1 MILALSIAGIVLAIV
16 PAGMFLANLP
26 LFCGPEPRPP
36 ASDLDGAEIVSG
48 RPAANA
54 AGSEETP
61 YSDQYRNISVL
72 IPARDEARGIAE
84 TVNSALASQG
94 VHVEV
99 VVLDDHSNDR
109 TAEIVNQIAQTES
122 RVRCVAGDAL
132 PAGWNGKQYAC
143 VQLAESASHERLI
156 FLDAD
161 VRLQPGALARLIEQ
175 QDANDIALLS
185 AFPHQ
190 ETGTALEKLIIPMMH
205 FILLGFLPL
214 ARMRASTHPAYAAGC
229 GQLFLTRREAYRQ
242 AGTHQAICQSRHDGL
257 KLPRIYREAGLMT
270 DVVDGTELAD
280 CRMYRSAGQVI
291 RGVLKNATEGIANPR
306 LIVPFSILLLG
317 GSVLPVVT
325 LVWSIAEQNPLAIVV
340 STVGVI
346 VGHLPRAIGA
356 IRFRQSW
363 LGVVCHSLATL
374 IFVALQWVAL
384 VFHLLG
390 RQIAWRGR
398 TET

>member
-1 MILALSIAGIVLAIV
+1 MILALSIAGLLIAIV

-26 LFCGPEPRPP
+26 LFCGPEPGSR
-36 ASDLDGAEIVSG
+36 ASGGDAARAVAG
-48 RPAANA
+48 RPAASA
-54 AGSEETP
+54 VGSEETLMTEP
-61 YSDQYRNISVL
+61 TQSVSVL
-72 IPARDEARGIAE
+72 IPARNEARGIAE
-84 TVNSALASQG
+84 TVNLALASQDAQ
-94 VHVEV
+94 VEV
-99 VVLDDHSNDR
+99 VVLDDHSSDR
-109 TAEIVNQIAQTES
+109 TAEIVNQIAENDS
-122 RVRCVAGDAL
+122 RVRCVAGDPL

-143 VQLAESASHERLI
+143 VQLAEFASHERLL

-161 VRLQPGALARLIEQ
+161 VRLRPGALARLIEQ
-175 QDANDIALLS
+175 QDDNNVALLS

-214 ARMRASTHPAYAAGC
+214 ARMRASSHPAYAAGC

-242 AGTHQAICQSRHDGL
+242 AGTHRAICQSRHDGL

-270 DVVDGTELAD
+270 DVVDGTDLAD
-280 CRMYRSAGQVI
+280 CRMYRSAGEVI
-291 RGVLKNATEGIANPR
+291 RGVVKNATEGIANPR
-306 LIVPFSILLLG
+306 LIVPFSIVLLG

-325 LVWSIAEQNPLAIVV
+325 LVWSMAEQNPLAIVV

-356 IRFRQSW
+356 IRFRQSSF
-363 LGVVCHSLATL
+363 GVICHSLATL
-374 IFVALQWVAL
+374 IFVALQWIAL